1 MSRLSF
7 SVQATT
13 PNSAARACTFTT
25 LHNKMETPVFM
36 PVATRAALRSQ
47 HTDFAE
53 ETGFPVL
60 LANTYHLLLRP
71 GIEVFR
77 EFGGIH
83 DFMQWPRSVLTDSG
97 GFQIF
102 SLSKDVKITDEGA
115 SFKSYVDGKEIF
127 LTPTKS
133 IETQRFINSDI
144 MMALDQCINSTSSKE
159 QCIAALDI
167 TARWAEE
174 SLHAR
179 GDSPQSIFGIVQG
192 GCFEEL
198 RTLSASQITSLPFDG
213 FAIGGL
219 AVGETD
225 DERKD
230 MTELTASLLPVN
242 YPRYLMGVGTPI
254 DLLEAVHRGVDM
266 FDCILPT
273 AMGQQGVAWT
283 THGRIELRRTVHKFI
298 HRPLDEECTCPTC
311 KKYSRAYL
319 HHLIKTDEYLGSQL
333 VGMHN
338 LHFYKTL
345 MDTMRSR
352 IMEGT
357 FFEYYKVMKE
367 ELVRPDM
374 DHPVTPPKVKK
385 RKNRDTMG
393 NWSVIESEG
402 GWHTIID
409 STSGEKFHSVN
420 DPYEEA
426 RSLYLKTLFEK
437 LEKQDMTVWDVGLGG
452 GTNSML
458 AILEYENKISQGKDL
473 KKLNISS
480 FEKDLTPFILANRNQ
495 GRFPHMRHNAPGKL
509 IEQGEWISADS
520 TIQWNLVKGD
530 FAETLAEADKP
541 DMIWYDMF
549 SIKTVP
555 QLWGYSIFSKL
566 SESLKDQRC
575 SLHTYS
581 DSTALRAALLAS
593 GFFVAPGPAAGPKSS
608 TTEAFLNHIPECK
621 AFLDRSWLERFSRSS
636 AQFVEGT
643 SEEDKDIIVNK
654 VMNHSQFRF

>member
-7 SVQATT
+7 SVQTTT
-13 PNSAARACTFTT
+13 PDSAARACTFTT
-25 LHNKMETPVFM
+25 LHNKVETPVFM
-36 PVATRAALRSQ
+36 PVATMAALRSQ
-47 HTDFAE
+47 HTDSVE
-53 ETGFPVL
+53 SMGFPVL

-77 EFGGIH
+77 DFGGIH
-83 DFMQWPRSVLTDSG
+83 GFMQWPRSVLTDSG

-102 SLSKDVKITDEGA
+102 SLSKNVKITDKGA
-115 SFKSYVDGKEIF
+115 SFRSYVDGREIL
-127 LTPTKS
+127 LTPSKS
-133 IETQRFINSDI
+133 IETQRHINSDI

-159 QCIAALDI
+159 ECMAALDI
-167 TARWAEE
+167 TARWAQE
-174 SLHAR
+174 SLAAR

-198 RTLSASQITSLPFDG
+198 RRLSASQITSLPFDG

-230 MTELTASLLPVN
+230 MTELTAALLPAN

-283 THGRIELRRTVHKFI
+283 THGRIELRRTVHKFV

-311 KKYSRAYL
+311 RKYSRAYL
-319 HHLIKTDEYLGSQL
+319 HHLIKSDEYLGAQL
-333 VGMHN
+333 VGIHN

-345 MDTMRSR
+345 MDTMRAK
-352 IMEGT
+352 ILEGT
-357 FFEYYKVMKE
+357 FFEYYKFMKE

-374 DHPVTPPKVKK
+374 DHPVTPPKKKK
-385 RKNRDTMG
+385 RKNHDCLE
-393 NWSVIESEG
+393 NWSVIQSPEGWYTIMDSE
-402 GWHTIID
+402 
-409 STSGEKFHSVN
+409 SGEKFHSVN

-426 RSLYLKTLFEK
+426 RSLYIEPLFEK
-437 LEKQDMTVWDVGLGG
+437 LKNSDMTVWDVGLGG

-458 AILEYENKISQGKDL
+458 ALMEYEKRITHGENL
-473 KKLNISS
+473 KKFRVLS
-480 FEKDLTPFILANRNQ
+480 FEKDLNPFILANRQNR
-495 GRFPHMRHNAPGKL
+495 RFPHMHHRAPSKF
-509 IEQGEWISADS
+509 ISEGEWISDDAMV
-520 TIQWNLVKGD
+520 QWKLIEGD
-530 FAETLAEADKP
+530 FTETMTQAEKP

-549 SIKTVP
+549 SIKSVP
-555 QLWGYSIFSKL
+555 RLWGYSVFSKL
-566 SESLKDQRC
+566 GAYIQNREC

-593 GFFVAPGPAAGPKSS
+593 GFSVAEGPAAGPKAA
-608 TTEAFLNHIPECK
+608 TTKAFLNSMPEGET
-621 AFLDRSWLERFSRSS
+621 FLDQSWLARFKRSS

-643 SEEDKDIIVNK
+643 SEEDQKVILERVVNHK
-654 VMNHSQFRF
+654 QFK